1 MARLENQRTIAGLT
15 TTVVGSADDPLAVVF
30 LHGFSMVAAD
40 FAPFAQSLGVDAQF
54 WFPEGLV
61 AGGLGGRAWWD
72 IDLAQRAVALAEGPR
87 DLCHEIPPGRA
98 AARAALA
105 QFLDEICTE
114 VGSRPLVLVGFSQ
127 GGMLA
132 LDHVLHAAQRPAA
145 LVLLSSSRIA
155 WPQWQP
161 LLGRLAGLPML
172 VSHGRT
178 DEDLAFS
185 AGEAIRDAAL
195 AGGANVTWLP
205 FDGGH
210 GVPMI
215 VWRGLRKFLQGALM
229 ALFLFC

>member
-1 MARLENQRTIAGLT
+1 MGT
-15 TTVVGSADDPLAVVF
+15 
-30 LHGFSMVAAD
+30 
-40 FAPFAQSLGVDAQF
+40 
-54 WFPEGLV
+54 
-61 AGGLGGRAWWD
+61 
-72 IDLAQRAVALAEGPR
+72 
-87 DLCHEIPPGRA
+87 
-98 AARAALA
+98 
-105 QFLDEICTE
+105 
-114 VGSRPLVLVGFSQ
+114 RPLVLVGFSQ

-132 LDHVLHAAQRPAA
+132 LDHVLHAVKQPTA

-161 LLGRLAGLPML
+161 LLSRLAGLPML

-178 DEDLAFS
+178 DADLAFS

-215 VWRGLRKFLQGALM
+215 VWRGLRNFLQRLLTPTASQT
-229 ALFLFC
+229 

>member
-1 MARLENQRTIAGLT
+1 MTRVETQRTIAGLP
-15 TTVVGSADDPLAVVF
+15 TTVVGTASDPLAIVF
-30 LHGFSMVAAD
+30 LHGFSMQASD
-40 FAPFAQSLGVDAQF
+40 FAPFAHSLGVAAQF
-54 WFPEGLV
+54 WFANGLV
-61 AGGLGGRAWWD
+61 PGSLGGRAWWD
-72 IDLAQRAVALAEGPR
+72 IDLTVRAAALAVGPR
-87 DLCHEIPPGRA
+87 DLFREVPAGRA

-105 QFLDEICTE
+105 QFLNEISTE

-132 LDHVLHAAQRPAA
+132 FDHVLHAAQRPAA

-161 LLGRLAGLPML
+161 LLSVVQGLPML
-172 VSHGRT
+172 VSHGRS

-185 AGEAIRDAAL
+185 AGEAIRDAAVL
-195 AGGANVTWLP
+195 GGANVTWLP

-215 VWRGLRKFLQGALM
+215 VWRGLRKFLHGLM
-229 ALFLFC
+229 R